1 MKKRLLNSILAAML
15 VVSMI
20 PSQSVFASVENDINI
35 ETENE
40 ISDETEINME
50 NDNSTETDSFED
62 PSVDVMEEEEQF
74 DNDNSEIS
82 LEEDFS
88 DFENMTEDA
97 GDGETE
103 DVYTVVKYL
112 LMSAPSVNSQKDGTV
127 LRGEDNTIN
136 VSFIPVINKNGV
148 KVADLRKEDKI
159 VCYAAA
165 YIGNE
170 QVTEPITLTKTTATM
185 VKGTFTVTKELL
197 EKYPDADKM
206 EVRMWTSVDP
216 NNQGTPKKP
225 LAIKDPKP
233 PVTENPE
240 ITECSFQE
248 GALIYPVYRGVENR
262 MNVYVRLKSEP
273 VKGKEPHVDVY
284 VNGEKVFSALETKN
298 ENGYL
303 YVAEAIIT
311 PEMTR
316 FVPEGAKITAKAG
329 FGADMEDVSEDLTA
343 SVDIPGVPDQE
354 GARVSNVR
362 VYTDSEQTE
371 RLTMVRGSKDYSV
384 NVTGTLSDASD
395 TETPDVYA
403 ALYVNGKVY
412 GTPQKMTVS
421 EDNGSFSGQM
431 QIHMPDDT
439 PDYYRQFEFD
449 YSSTPVVLRVGIG
462 TEIKN
467 NYPYYM
473 DSFQSVKK
481 IKIIGD
487 LEILDEAQEDPAYFI
502 PRDGDWARYL
512 VINTEGKGKSD
523 MICWKFYLGD
533 KIYGPNIVWGNYI
546 NSAGA
551 ADKKLLKEY
560 DGKYMTVILGI
571 KYNNTSSD
579 EFEPLRTYEIPLVGL
594 SAGEEETANTVA
606 DQLKDLPAVDKITL
620 EDKES
625 VKAARD
631 AYDALNEDQKK
642 LVPEEQV
649 KALTEAEAKIAEL
662 QKAADKKVADEKAA
676 KAVTDEIAV
685 LPAVKNLKLTDASKV
700 KAARDAYNKLSADQ
714 KKLVTAA
721 QLKALTDAEARISE
735 LQKAARVKPKITL
748 NVTSLPIQVKKS
760 TTGVRIKTT
769 AIKGDKIK
777 AAKSSNKKVV
787 KVSVKNGKLTIKGLK
802 AGKATITVT
811 SEKGAKATVKIIV
824 QKKKVATKKL
834 SATVSRK
841 QTLKKGKKVTLKVAK
856 TPFTAQDAVKWT
868 SSNKKVA
875 TVTSKGVVKGL
886 KKGTATI
893 TAKSGKKVVKF
904 KVTVK

>member
-20 PSQSVFASVENDINI
+20 PAQSVFASMENDINI

-50 NDNSTETDSFED
+50 NDNSTETDSFEN
-62 PSVDVMEEEEQF
+62 PSVDVMEADEQF

-82 LEEDFS
+82 MEEDFS
-88 DFENMTEDA
+88 DFENTTEDA
-97 GDGETE
+97 GDAESE
-103 DVYTVVKYL
+103 DVYTVVRYQL
-112 LMSAPSVNSQKDGTV
+112 VQAASVNSQKDGTV

-136 VSFIPVINKNGV
+136 VVFMPIINKNGV
-148 KVADLRKEDKI
+148 KVADIRKEDKI

-170 QVTEPITLTKTTATM
+170 QVTEPIILPKTTATM
-185 VKGTFTVTKELL
+185 TKGTFTVTKELL

-206 EVRMWTSVDP
+206 EVRVWTSVDP
-216 NNQGTPKKP
+216 NNQGTPKKS
-225 LAIKDPKP
+225 LTIKDPKP

-284 VNGEKVFSALETKN
+284 VNGKKVFSALETKN
-298 ENGYL
+298 KNGYL

-371 RLTMVRGSKDYSV
+371 RLTIVRGSKDYSV
-384 NVTGTLSDASD
+384 NVTGTLSDTSD

-421 EDNGSFSGQM
+421 EDKGSFSGQM

-439 PDYYRQFEFD
+439 PDYSRQFEFD

-473 DSFQSVKK
+473 DSCQSVKK

-487 LEILDEAQEDPAYFI
+487 LEILDEAQENPAYFI
-502 PRDGDWARYL
+502 PRDGNWARYM
-512 VINTEGKGKSD
+512 VINTEGKGKYD
-523 MICWKFYLGD
+523 IICWKLYLGD
-533 KIYGPNIVWGNYI
+533 KRYGPITITGNYF
-546 NSAGA
+546 NSIGD
-551 ADKKLLKEY
+551 DKKFLKEY
-560 DGKYMTVILGI
+560 DGKYMTAILGI
-571 KYNNTSSD
+571 KYNTSSD

-606 DQLKDLPAVDKITL
+606 DQLKNLPAAEKIIL

-649 KALTEAEAKIAEL
+649 KALTDAETKIAEL
-662 QKAADKKVADEKAA
+662 QKAADKKAADEKAA
-676 KAVTDEIAV
+676 KAVTDQIAA

-721 QLKALTDAEARISE
+721 QLKVLTDAEARITQI
-735 LQKAARVKPKITL
+735 QKAAQVKPKITL
-748 NVTSLPIQVKKS
+748 NVTSLPIQAKKS

-777 AAKSSNKKVV
+777 SAKSSNSKVA

-802 AGKATITVT
+802 VGKATVTVT
-811 SEKGAKATVKIIV
+811 STKGAKATVKITV

-834 SATVSRK
+834 SATVSKK

-856 TPFTAQDAVKWT
+856 TPFTAQDTVKWT

-893 TAKSGKKVVKF
+893 TAKAGKKVVKF
-904 KVTVK
+904 KVRVK

>member
-1 MKKRLLNSILAAML
+1 MKKKLVGILMGVAMIATTIAAPTA
-15 VVSMI
+15 I
-20 PSQSVFASVENDINI
+20 FADDIDI
-35 ETENE
+35 ADIAVETEE
-40 ISDETEINME
+40 DDVADVEVEDEAEPAE
-50 NDNSTETDSFED
+50 EVAAED
-62 PSVDVMEEEEQF
+62 
-74 DNDNSEIS
+74 
-82 LEEDFS
+82 DFS
-88 DFENMTEDA
+88 AEADDAEGFFTDAEDA
-97 GDGETE
+97 GDAESE
-103 DVYTVVKYL
+103 DVYTVVKYQF
-112 LMSAPSVNSQKDGTV
+112 MSAPSVNSQKDGTV
-127 LRGEDNTIN
+127 LRGEDNTIH

-185 VKGTFTVTKELL
+185 TKGTFTVTKELL

-298 ENGYL
+298 KNGYL

-384 NVTGTLSDASD
+384 NVTGTLSDTSD

-421 EDNGSFSGQM
+421 EDKGSFSGQM

-487 LEILDEAQEDPAYFI
+487 LELLDEAQEDPAYFI
-502 PRDGDWARYL
+502 PRDGNWARYL
-512 VINTEGKGKSD
+512 VINTEGEGKYD
-523 MICWKFYLGD
+523 MTCWKLYLGD
-533 KIYGPNIVWGNYI
+533 KRYGPNIVLNDYF
-546 NSAGA
+546 NSTGA
-551 ADKKLLKEY
+551 DNKKLLKEY
-560 DGKYMTVILGI
+560 DGKYMTAILGI
-571 KYNNTSSD
+571 KYNSTSSD

-662 QKAADKKVADEKAA
+662 QKVADKKAADEKAA
-676 KAVTDEIAV
+676 KAVTDQIAAI
-685 LPAVKNLKLTDASKV
+685 PAVNNLKLTDASKV

-714 KKLVTAA
+714 KKLVTTA
-721 QLKALTDAEARISE
+721 QLKALTDAEARITQ
-735 LQKAARVKPKITL
+735 LQKAAQVKPKITL

-777 AAKSSNKKVV
+777 SAKSSNSKVA

-802 AGKATITVT
+802 VGKATVTVT
-811 SEKGAKATVKIIV
+811 STKGAKATVKITV

-834 SATVSRK
+834 STTVSKK

-856 TPFTAQDAVKWT
+856 TPFTAQDSVKWT

-875 TVTSKGVVKGL
+875 RVTSKGVVKGL

-893 TAKSGKKVVKF
+893 TAKAGKKVVKF

>member
-1 MKKRLLNSILAAML
+1 MKYKKILSLGLAVLLGVTMPTVAW
-15 VVSMI
+15 
-20 PSQSVFASVENDINI
+20 ASEEIEYSDVE
-35 ETENE
+35 
-40 ISDETEINME
+40 
-50 NDNSTETDSFED
+50 STEESQDEELELSDGNVEIDNTD
-62 PSVDVMEEEEQF
+62 EQF

-82 LEEDFS
+82 MEADFS
-88 DFENMTEDA
+88 DFENTTEDA

-103 DVYTVVKYL
+103 DVYTVVKYQ

-170 QVTEPITLTKTTATM
+170 QVTEPIILTKTTATM
-185 VKGTFTVTKELL
+185 TKGTFTVTKELL

-303 YVAEAIIT
+303 YVAEVIIT

-329 FGADMEDVSEDLTA
+329 FGADMEDVPEDLTA

-354 GARVSNVR
+354 GARVSNVW

-371 RLTMVRGSKDYSV
+371 RLTIVRGSKDYSV
-384 NVTGTLSDASD
+384 NVTGTLSDTSD

-421 EDNGSFSGQM
+421 EDKGSFSGQM

-439 PDYYRQFEFD
+439 PDYSRQFEFD

-473 DSFQSVKK
+473 DSCQSVKK

-487 LEILDEAQEDPAYFI
+487 LEILDEAQENPAYFI
-502 PRDGDWARYL
+502 PRDGNWARYM
-512 VINTEGKGKSD
+512 VINTEGKGKYD
-523 MICWKFYLGD
+523 IICWKLYLGD
-533 KIYGPNIVWGNYI
+533 KRYGPITITGNYF
-546 NSAGA
+546 NSIGD
-551 ADKKLLKEY
+551 DKKFLKEY
-560 DGKYMTVILGI
+560 DGKYMTAILGI
-571 KYNNTSSD
+571 KYNTSSD
-579 EFEPLRTYEIPLVGL
+579 EFEPLHTYEIPLVGL

-606 DQLKDLPAVDKITL
+606 DQLKNLPAAEKIIL

-649 KALTEAEAKIAEL
+649 KALTDAETKIAEL
-662 QKAADKKVADEKAA
+662 QKAADKKAADEKAA
-676 KAVTDEIAV
+676 KAVTDQIAA

-700 KAARDAYNKLSADQ
+700 KAARDAYNKLSVDQ

-721 QLKALTDAEARISE
+721 QLKVLTDAEARITQ
-735 LQKAARVKPKITL
+735 LQKAAQVKPKITL
-748 NVTSLPIQVKKS
+748 NVTSLPIQAKKS

-777 AAKSSNKKVV
+777 SAKSSNSKVA

-802 AGKATITVT
+802 VGKATVTVT
-811 SEKGAKATVKIIV
+811 STKGAKATVKITV

-834 SATVSRK
+834 SATVSKK

-856 TPFTAQDAVKWT
+856 TPFTAQDTVKWT

-893 TAKSGKKVVKF
+893 TAKAGKKVVKF